1 MALTLDNIRQLYNLQ
16 KASDKEVM
24 EFAKANNIEI
34 SLSGVKNTANLK
46 DLKGNVGGS
55 VFGFNNH
62 QVSQQ
67 KKSTSFTPQ
76 SRLTFGNSENY
87 DIAKNIKLSSTGSI
101 FSGFGNAKTTGLDTT
116 FNQNVSSNVAQSG
129 VNSDMKKTSILDDF
143 LSNAMLNFRTSKKT
157 EITYVDGSAEVDM
170 SKVKSQEF
178 MDGGKLRYTMEDGS
192 VVEKQLSEET
202 IQKIGAKAQYSKI
215 EYVDGKAVYY
225 DLNGNEIKD
234 KTRDAR
240 FGERGYVK
248 DGNSI
253 DEDLVSVLGQ
263 SKLEKLATKKVKAQK
278 TLAQINERL
287 TEFSDEKIAQVAQTD
302 PEKAKEMKKEQE
314 KYQRRRDI
322 VNSSMNNK
330 YEAIA
335 SDYIKS
341 VYKECDG
348 DPQKIKARI
357 SNLIKNSDMN
367 TEAAQQMVH
376 ILGAFVEK
384 TKNMSKEEIAT
395 FFETAMD
402 ASVSGAADNASAMAD
417 PITRMNGKKGKVM
430 LDAYAT
436 AAQNTGNAKIVR
448 DALLENST
456 NTINP
461 ETNEVNKEQ
470 NTNISRTYIAL
481 GGRVSELAENAV
493 NVDNDDYKLST
504 NVAIDEHAAKTGD
517 KEVMS
522 ASLDVAQSIKD
533 AKKQAEANESAH
545 KIYDEMGASDKTKQ
559 ARAEMVGSR
568 IGGFHEDAQLD
579 IDSTERKYDI
589 DDVYNLAVS
598 QVIQTMASKNQQEM
612 VQRTINSGNED
623 AMTNVANHAYEL
635 DPDNVEDVVKMLKEQ
650 GSDKTKQAL
659 EEAKVKYEEQAKRD
673 KEIAEAKK
681 AEAERAKVAQAE
693 AEKAKAKVKEQ
704 QAKTQTQQP
713 AKNTQS
719 IAQGNTQHVKSG
731 IALSNVSILKAI
743 SSKEFKEKSIAEK
756 KEVFKQLNTRER
768 AQAIGE
774 MVESSEATSLKNM
787 MFSSFKTEILKYL
800 VQHANAQNT
809 QKLKYVERFLSPTD
823 KKLLEKMQDEHAK
836 NNVIL

>member
-67 KKSTSFTPQ
+67 IKSTSFTPQ

-143 LSNAMLNFRTSKKT
+143 LSNAMLNFRTAKKT

-178 MDGGKLRYTMEDGS
+178 IDGGKLRYTMEDGS

>member
-143 LSNAMLNFRTSKKT
+143 LSNAMLNFRTAKKT

-178 MDGGKLRYTMEDGS
+178 IDGGKLRYTMEDGS